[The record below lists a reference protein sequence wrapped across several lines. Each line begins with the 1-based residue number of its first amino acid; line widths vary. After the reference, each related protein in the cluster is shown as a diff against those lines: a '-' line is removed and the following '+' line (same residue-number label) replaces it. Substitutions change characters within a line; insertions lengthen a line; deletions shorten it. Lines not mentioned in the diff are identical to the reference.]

1 MLRQRVD
8 LEIEFQWR
16 SESGARGP
24 QEQPL
29 KFGIVESEKASK
41 EHHSVDYGRDSKG
54 GETSIWSEKL
64 MGRLVE
70 GHDVDDGV

>member
-1 MLRQRVD
+1 ML
-8 LEIEFQWR
+8 E
-16 SESGARGP
+16 GP

-41 EHHSVDYGRDSKG
+41 EHHSMDYGRDSKG

-64 MGRLVE
+64 MR
-70 GHDVDDGV
+70 